1 MSKVNVMEGVDTHG
15 IDTLGHMVHTE
26 HLREMLEESL
36 TWMQDRCK
44 EKGDSPEKNCA
55 ARRVHP
61 SLGRDSRMRLLR
73 GSCEVPS
80 HGRHRE

>member
-44 EKGDSPEKNCA
+44 EKGDSPEKKLRSTSSSPVSRERLSNALA
-55 ARRVHP
+55 AGLV
-61 SLGRDSRMRLLR
+61 
-73 GSCEVPS
+73 
-80 HGRHRE
+80 